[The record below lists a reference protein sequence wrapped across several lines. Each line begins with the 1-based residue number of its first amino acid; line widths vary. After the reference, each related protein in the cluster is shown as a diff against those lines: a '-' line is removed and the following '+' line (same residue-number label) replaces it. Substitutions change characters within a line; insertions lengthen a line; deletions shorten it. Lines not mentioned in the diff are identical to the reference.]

1 MEIKLINIGYG
12 NLVAAN
18 RLVTILSPE
27 SSPIRRAIKEAKAKG
42 ILIDATFGRKTR
54 SVIITDCDNIIL
66 SAVNPE
72 TINSRLES
80 NENNDNNKF
89 D

>member
-1 MEIKLINIGYG
+1 MDIKLINIGYG
-12 NLVAAN
+12 NLIAVN
-18 RLVTILSPE
+18 RLVSILCPE
-27 SSPIRRAIKEAKAKG
+27 SSPVRRIIKEAKEKG
-42 ILIDATFGRKTR
+42 LLIDATFGRKTR

-72 TINSRLES
+72 TINSRLVP
-80 NENNDNNKF
+80 NETDNSDKF